1 MFGGIS
7 YIGWFHT
14 ILGSAAI
21 IVGLYLLVKDR
32 FIFMNTKLTNFYL
45 LSTFFTCA
53 SSFFL
58 YAATGSFNTAHML
71 SVVTIL
77 AIFFALVLQKFNL
90 FGFLTLYL
98 KQLALTGTVF
108 FSMLPTTAEVLQRL
122 PPNEPFVSSIEDPLV
137 QSFYMAYVGIFGIFG
152 IYQII
157 RIYREDIDGI

>member
-77 AIFFALVLQKFNL
+77 AIFFALVIQKFNL
-90 FGFLTLYL
+90 FGFLTVYF

-122 PPNEPFVSSIEDPLV
+122 PPNDPFASSIEDPLV

>member
-14 ILGSAAI
+14 ILGTAAI
-21 IVGLYLLVKDR
+21 VIGLYLLIKDR
-32 FIFMNTKLTNFYL
+32 FIFMNTKLINFYL

-58 YAATGSFNTAHML
+58 YAATGSFNPAHLL
-71 SVVTIL
+71 SVITIF
-77 AIFFALVLQKFNL
+77 AILFALVLQRFNL
-90 FGFLTLYL
+90 FGFLTVYL

-108 FSMLPTTAEVLQRL
+108 FSMLPTTAEVLQRF
-122 PPNEPFVSSIEDPLV
+122 PPNDPFANSIEDPLV
-137 QSFYMAYVGIFGIFG
+137 QSFYMAYVGIFGIFA
-152 IYQII
+152 IYQMV

>member
-21 IVGLYLLVKDR
+21 LVGLYLLIKDR

-45 LSTFFTCA
+45 LSTFFTCV
-53 SSFFL
+53 SSLFL
-58 YAATGSFNTAHML
+58 YAGTGSFNVAHLL
-71 SVVTIL
+71 SVITIL
-77 AIFFALVLQKFNL
+77 AIFFVLALQKFNL
-90 FGFLTLYL
+90 FGFLTVYL

-122 PPNEPFVSSIEDPLV
+122 PPNDPFVSSIEDPLV
-137 QSFYMAYVGIFGIFG
+137 QSFYMAYVGIFGIFA

-157 RIYREDIDGI
+157 KIYREDIDGI

>member
-1 MFGGIS
+1 MFGEIS

-90 FGFLTLYL
+90 FGFLTVYL
-98 KQLALTGTVF
+98 KQLTLTATVF

-122 PPNEPFVSSIEDPLV
+122 PPNDPFASSIEDPLV
-137 QSFYMAYVGIFGIFG
+137 QSFYMAYVVIFCIFG

>member
-14 ILGSAAI
+14 ILGTAAI
-21 IVGLYLLVKDR
+21 VVGLYLLIKDR

-45 LSTFFTCA
+45 LSTLLTCV
-53 SSFFL
+53 SSLFL
-58 YAATGSFNTAHML
+58 YAGTGSFNAAHL
-71 SVVTIL
+71 ISVITIF
-77 AIFFALVLQKFNL
+77 AILFALVLQRFNL
-90 FGFLTLYL
+90 FGFLTVYL

-122 PPNEPFVSSIEDPLV
+122 PPNDPFASSIEDPLV

>member
-21 IVGLYLLVKDR
+21 LVGLYLLIKDR

-45 LSTFFTCA
+45 LSTFFTCV
-53 SSFFL
+53 SSLFL
-58 YAATGSFNTAHML
+58 YAGTGSFNIAHLL
-71 SVVTIL
+71 SVITIL
-77 AIFFALVLQKFNL
+77 AIFFALALQQVNL
-90 FGFLTLYL
+90 FGFLTVYL

-122 PPNEPFVSSIEDPLV
+122 PPNNPFASSIEDPLV
-137 QSFYMAYVGIFGIFG
+137 QSFYMAYVFIFGIFA

-157 RIYREDIDGI
+157 KIYREDIYGI

>member
-1 MFGGIS
+1 MFGEIS

-32 FIFMNTKLTNFYL
+32 FIFMNTKYTNFYL

-58 YAATGSFNTAHML
+58 YAATGSFNTAHVL

-90 FGFLTLYL
+90 FGFLTVYL

-122 PPNEPFVSSIEDPLV
+122 PPNDPFASSIEDPLV
-137 QSFYMAYVGIFGIFG
+137 QSFYMAYVVIFGIFG

>member
-21 IVGLYLLVKDR
+21 LVGLYLLIKDR

-45 LSTFFTCA
+45 LSTFFTCV
-53 SSFFL
+53 SSLFL
-58 YAATGSFNTAHML
+58 YAGTGSFNVAHLL
-71 SVVTIL
+71 SVITIL
-77 AIFFALVLQKFNL
+77 AIFFVLALQKFNL
-90 FGFLTLYL
+90 FGFLTVYL

-108 FSMLPTTAEVLQRL
+108 FSMLPTTAEVFQRL
-122 PPNEPFVSSIEDPLV
+122 PPNDPFVSSIEDPLV
-137 QSFYMAYVGIFGIFG
+137 QSFYMAYVGIFGIFA

-157 RIYREDIDGI
+157 KIYREDIDGI

>member
-1 MFGGIS
+1 MFVGIS

-45 LSTFFTCA
+45 LSTFFTSA

-90 FGFLTLYL
+90 FGFLTVYL

-108 FSMLPTTAEVLQRL
+108 FSMLPTTGDVLDRL
-122 PPNEPFVSSIEDPLV
+122 PPNDPFASSIEDPLV

>member
-21 IVGLYLLVKDR
+21 IVGLYFLVKDR

-90 FGFLTLYL
+90 FGFLTVYL

-122 PPNEPFVSSIEDPLV
+122 PPNDPFASSIEDPLV
-137 QSFYMAYVGIFGIFG
+137 QSFYMVYVVIFCIFG
-152 IYQII
+152 IYQIT
-157 RIYREDIDGI
+157 RIYREDIDEI

>member
-21 IVGLYLLVKDR
+21 IVGLYILVKDR

-90 FGFLTLYL
+90 FGFLTVYF

-122 PPNEPFVSSIEDPLV
+122 PPNDPFASSIEDPLV

>member
-90 FGFLTLYL
+90 FGFLTVYL

-108 FSMLPTTAEVLQRL
+108 FSMLPTTAEVLLRL
-122 PPNEPFVSSIEDPLV
+122 PPNDPFASSIEDPLV

-152 IYQII
+152 IYQILSLI
-157 RIYREDIDGI
+157 HI

>member
-21 IVGLYLLVKDR
+21 LVGLYLLIKDR

-45 LSTFFTCA
+45 LSTFFTCV
-53 SSFFL
+53 SSLFL
-58 YAATGSFNTAHML
+58 YAGTGSFNVAHLL
-71 SVVTIL
+71 SVITIL
-77 AIFFALVLQKFNL
+77 AIFFVLALQKFNL
-90 FGFLTLYL
+90 FGFLTVYL

-122 PPNEPFVSSIEDPLV
+122 PPNDPFASSIEDPLV
-137 QSFYMAYVGIFGIFG
+137 QSFYMAYVGIFGIFA

-157 RIYREDIDGI
+157 RMYREEIDGI

>member
-7 YIGWFHT
+7 YVGWFHT

-21 IVGLYLLVKDR
+21 LVGLYLLIKDR

-45 LSTFFTCA
+45 LSTFFTCV
-53 SSFFL
+53 SSLFL
-58 YAATGSFNTAHML
+58 YAGTGSFNVAHLL
-71 SVVTIL
+71 SVITIL
-77 AIFFALVLQKFNL
+77 AIFFVLALQKFNL
-90 FGFLTLYL
+90 FGFLTVYL

-122 PPNEPFVSSIEDPLV
+122 PPNDPFASSIEDPLV
-137 QSFYMAYVGIFGIFG
+137 QSFYMAYVGIFGIFA

-157 RIYREDIDGI
+157 KIYREDIDGI

>member
-21 IVGLYLLVKDR
+21 VLGLYLLIKDR

-45 LSTFFTCA
+45 LSTFFTCI

-58 YAATGSFNTAHML
+58 YAATGSFNTAHLL
-71 SVVTIL
+71 SVITIL
-77 AIFFALVLQKFNL
+77 AIFFALVLQRFNL
-90 FGFLTLYL
+90 FGFLTVYL

-122 PPNEPFVSSIEDPLV
+122 PPNDPFASSIEDPLV
-137 QSFYMAYVGIFGIFG
+137 QSFYMAYVGIFGIFA
-152 IYQII
+152 IYQIT
-157 RIYREDIDGI
+157 RMYREDIDGI

>member
-14 ILGSAAI
+14 ILGTAAI
-21 IVGLYLLVKDR
+21 VIGLYLLIKDR

-58 YAATGSFNTAHML
+58 YAATGSFNTAHLL
-71 SVVTIL
+71 SVITIF
-77 AIFFALVLQKFNL
+77 AILFALVLQRFNL
-90 FGFLTLYL
+90 FGFLTVYL

-108 FSMLPTTAEVLQRL
+108 FSMLPTTAEVLQRF
-122 PPNEPFVSSIEDPLV
+122 PPNDPFANSIEDPLV
-137 QSFYMAYVGIFGIFG
+137 QSFYMAYVGIFGIFS
-152 IYQII
+152 IYQMV

>member
-14 ILGSAAI
+14 ILGTAAI
-21 IVGLYLLVKDR
+21 VIGLYLLIKDR

-58 YAATGSFNTAHML
+58 YAATGSFNTAHLL
-71 SVVTIL
+71 SAITIF
-77 AIFFALVLQKFNL
+77 AILFALVLQRFNL
-90 FGFLTLYL
+90 FGFLTVYL

-108 FSMLPTTAEVLQRL
+108 FSMLPTTAEVLQRF
-122 PPNEPFVSSIEDPLV
+122 PPNDPFANSIEDPLV
-137 QSFYMAYVGIFGIFG
+137 QSFYMAYVGIFGIFA
-152 IYQII
+152 IYQMV

>member
-90 FGFLTLYL
+90 FGFLTVYL

-122 PPNEPFVSSIEDPLV
+122 PPNDPFASSIEDTLV
-137 QSFYMAYVGIFGIFG
+137 QSFYMVYVVIFCIFG

>member
-77 AIFFALVLQKFNL
+77 AIFFALFLQKFNL
-90 FGFLTLYL
+90 FGFLTVYL

-122 PPNEPFVSSIEDPLV
+122 PPNDPFASSIEDHLV

>member
-90 FGFLTLYL
+90 FGFLTVYF

-122 PPNEPFVSSIEDPLV
+122 PPNDPFASSIEDPLV

-157 RIYREDIDGI
+157 RIYRVDIDGI

>member
-58 YAATGSFNTAHML
+58 YGATGSFNTAHML

-90 FGFLTLYL
+90 FGFLTVYL

-122 PPNEPFVSSIEDPLV
+122 PPNDPFASSIEDPLV

>member
-77 AIFFALVLQKFNL
+77 AILFALILQKFNL
-90 FGFLTLYL
+90 FGFLTVYL

-122 PPNEPFVSSIEDPLV
+122 PPNDPFASSIEDPLV

>member
-90 FGFLTLYL
+90 FGFLTVYL
-98 KQLALTGTVF
+98 KQLALTATVF

-122 PPNEPFVSSIEDPLV
+122 PPNDPFASSIEDPLV
-137 QSFYMAYVGIFGIFG
+137 QSFYMVYVVIFCIFG

>member
-7 YIGWFHT
+7 YVGWFHT

-21 IVGLYLLVKDR
+21 VIGLYLLIKDR

-71 SVVTIL
+71 SIVTIL

-90 FGFLTLYL
+90 FGFLTVYL

-122 PPNEPFVSSIEDPLV
+122 PPDDPFASSIEDPLV
-137 QSFYMAYVGIFGIFG
+137 QSFYMAYVGIFGIFA

>member
-77 AIFFALVLQKFNL
+77 AIFFALFLQKFNL
-90 FGFLTLYL
+90 FGFLTVYL

-122 PPNEPFVSSIEDPLV
+122 PPNDPFASSIEDPLV